1 MTVLARLL
9 LFASSYIPLF
19 FLLAVRTWPQSRAAA
34 GSLVVAGLVLVGL
47 TWLLLQQLRDGGRE
61 ELMVTETQPRAESLS
76 GYLVGYILPF
86 LILDVSDIFAVA
98 SVIGFLA
105 VLAWIHVSAGLLYLN
120 PVLALRGYHVW
131 EVQARRPDGLG
142 AVQRMILV
150 ADTAVMQPE
159 QHFMTRPVMPGIR
172 LAEQIDATV

>member
-1 MTVLARLL
+1 MLAERVPLL
-9 LFASSYIPLF
+9 
-19 FLLAVRTWPQSRAAA
+19 FLLAVRTLPQSRAVA
-34 GSLVVAGLVLVGL
+34 GSLAVAGFVLVGL
-47 TWLLLQQLRDGGRE
+47 TWLLLRQLREGGRE
-61 ELMVTETQPRAESLS
+61 ELVVTETQPRAESLS

-86 LILDVSDIFAVA
+86 LILDVRDIYAVA
-98 SVIGFLA
+98 SVVGFLA
-105 VLAWIHVSAGLLYLN
+105 LVAWIHISAGLLYLN

-150 ADTAVMQPE
+150 ADAPVMQPQ

-172 LAEQIDATV
+172 LAEQIDAAV